1 MRWATSWFLVGG
13 LLLGGGAGAAPAGS
27 SGKSVSALVAYGAK
41 PSSQLVSVEKVT
53 VTPATIVEANVRAA
67 TTLYVSAVL
76 EEMKLFAVADRIAE
90 QFANG
95 KIPIARSPA
104 TAPIE
109 QWYDRRGER
118 LGASERARMYGHV
131 LGSSAGGSSTALAQP
146 NQEFA
151 PLWARF
157 IDAVGDYERKTA
169 LAPSA
174 KGASVSREQVRKAGR
189 DLALNLSNRSYGAAL
204 YVAARLAKQMKDAEK
219 VLSSEALLG
228 HFGVANAWE
237 LVDVVA
243 KKELGGA
250 PDTVR
255 LRSQAESAARLL
267 DWLARA
273 KKALESGGPA
283 LPALPAGDAKQWSQ
297 VAASKWKS
305 SPATG
310 SAIAKVAVLCLDAKK
325 KLVPCKA
332 VVEK

>member
-13 LLLGGGAGAAPAGS
+13 LLLVGEAEAAPASS

-90 QFANG
+90 QFAKG
-95 KIPIARSPA
+95 MIPIARSPA
-104 TAPIE
+104 TDPI
-109 QWYDRRGER
+109 QDWYDRRGER
-118 LGASERARMYGHV
+118 LGAAERARIYGHV
-131 LGSSAGGSSTALAQP
+131 LGSSAAGSTTALAQP
-146 NQEFA
+146 NQDFA

-157 IDAVGDYERKTA
+157 VDAVSDYERKTA
-169 LAPSA
+169 LAPSG
-174 KGASVSREQVRKAGR
+174 KGATVSREQIRKAGR

-204 YVAARLAKQMKDAEK
+204 YVAARLAKQIQDAEK
-219 VLSSEALLG
+219 LLSTEALLA
-228 HFGVANAWE
+228 HFGAASAWE
-237 LVDVVA
+237 LVDAVA

-250 PDTVR
+250 PDSVR
-255 LRSQAESAARLL
+255 LRGQAESAARLL

-273 KKALESGGPA
+273 KSGLESGGAA
-283 LPALPAGDAKQWSQ
+283 LPALPAGDAKKWSQ

-305 SPATG
+305 APATG
-310 SAIAKVAVLCLDAKK
+310 SAITKVAVLCLDAKK